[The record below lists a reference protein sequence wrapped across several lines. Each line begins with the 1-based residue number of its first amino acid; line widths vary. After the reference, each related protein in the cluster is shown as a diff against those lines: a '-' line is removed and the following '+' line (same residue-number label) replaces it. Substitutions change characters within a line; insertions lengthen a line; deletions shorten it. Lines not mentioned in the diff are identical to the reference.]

1 LVRPGST
8 DRWMW
13 DADRWIGA
21 PPDVVAVPAE
31 GSIRPG
37 SPGRILES

>member
-8 DRWMW
+8 
-13 DADRWIGA
+13 DRWIGA

-31 GSIRPG
+31 GSIRP
-37 SPGRILES
+37 RLTWTHLES